1 MSKPTRTRIL
11 EYLQNKHTA
20 TPLEMS
26 LALHLTPANI
36 RHHIAILQAEGAIVP
51 IGLRRETPMGRPSR
65 IFILRSETTQHNL
78 DALASALLSESSN
91 RSGDQ
96 DAYLKRVAERMAV
109 GPAEAPPASSK
120 RLLQTV
126 NRLNEMNYEAR
137 WEARAD
143 APRVILGHCPYA
155 ALLPDHPEICQIDA
169 HILEQMLG
177 REVTKTAHLEPTPQ
191 GLRQCVFS
199 VSEKRILS

>member
-20 TPLEMS
+20 TPLEMA

-36 RHHIAILQAEGAIVP
+36 RHHIAILEAEGAIVS
-51 IGLRRETPMGRPSR
+51 IGMRRETIKGRPSR
-65 IFILRSETTQHNL
+65 IFILRSEVHNHNL
-78 DALASALLSESSN
+78 GALASALLTEGSGS
-91 RSGDQ
+91 SGDRA
-96 DAYLKRVAERMAV
+96 AYLKRVAVRMAD
-109 GPAEAPPASSK
+109 GLEETPPASSK

-126 NRLNEMNYEAR
+126 NRLNEMNYQAR
-137 WEARAD
+137 WEARLD

-155 ALLPDHPEICQIDA
+155 ALIPDHPEICQIDA
-169 HILEQMLG
+169 HLLEHLLG
-177 REVTKTAHLEPTPQ
+177 REVNKTAHLEPTPQ

-199 VSEKRILS
+199 VK